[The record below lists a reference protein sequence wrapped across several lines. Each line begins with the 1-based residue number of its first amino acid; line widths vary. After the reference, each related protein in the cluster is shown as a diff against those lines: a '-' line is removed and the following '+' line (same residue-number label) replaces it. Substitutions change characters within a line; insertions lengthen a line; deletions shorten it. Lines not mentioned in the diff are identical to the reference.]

1 MRRLIA
7 IRRGLTR
14 QESEP
19 IGTGRVDAGIGPLV
33 ADVGTRAAGVRIAF
47 DTNLRRRPPGGSRDS
62 QGPAGRGAQDRRHR
76 AR

>member
-33 ADVGTRAAGVRIAF
+33 AARAPAPTASPPCPPRESVVDARSSSNRVR
-47 DTNLRRRPPGGSRDS
+47 PGR
-62 QGPAGRGAQDRRHR
+62 
-76 AR
+76 